1 VSLQPR
7 PSLPGLSGDAGSIAS
22 RWPTGKVQ
30 EEALRVTPRV
40 DRANSSAASR
50 SLRPRAGPVGSL
62 LFAHHN
68 SSWQLGF
75 EHERELQ
82 AVAAERFV
90 EPLELG
96 RRIDYIMARCSEHG
110 PTFDV
115 SSCKRI
121 FAEPIEGTGRAIP
134 SAASRTLQS
143 GRQVPWFPPDRILQQ
158 DADWQEGSQS
168 RYCCGRSR
176 LRQGWSARASR
187 TS

>member
-1 VSLQPR
+1 M
-7 PSLPGLSGDAGSIAS
+7 SGDAGSIAS

-82 AVAAERFV
+82 AVAAERFA
-90 EPLELG
+90 EPLVGERDTSHVVQG
-96 RRIDYIMARCSEHG
+96 GDWDAT
-110 PTFDV
+110 PD
-115 SSCKRI
+115 
-121 FAEPIEGTGRAIP
+121 
-134 SAASRTLQS
+134 AASLRCWRGLQS
-143 GRQVPWFPPDRILQQ
+143 LGGTSVCYQ
-158 DADWQEGSQS
+158 DARESVHPGTA
-168 RYCCGRSR
+168 GTRSR
-176 LRQGWSARASR
+176 RATR
-187 TS
+187 W